1 MLCCVKIWVSA
12 FDIVLQRHGSGR
24 MTGRR
29 LGFLDVLRG
38 VVDVRQHRGAEP
50 LWHDGLL
57 KPDVLPD
64 PAQHPPKLCVAEGSI
79 AAE

>member
-1 MLCCVKIWVSA
+1 
-12 FDIVLQRHGSGR
+12 

-50 LWHDGLL
+50 LRHDGLL
-57 KPDVLPD
+57 KADVLPD
-64 PAQHPPKLCVAEGSI
+64 PVQHPPKLRVAEGSI